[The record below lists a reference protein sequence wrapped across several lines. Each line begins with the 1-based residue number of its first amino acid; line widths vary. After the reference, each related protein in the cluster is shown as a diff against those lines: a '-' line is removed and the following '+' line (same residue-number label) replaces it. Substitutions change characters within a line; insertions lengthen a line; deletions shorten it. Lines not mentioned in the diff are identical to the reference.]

1 MGMTHLQYI
10 ISFRSLC
17 VALLLVS
24 GIAKA
29 RAAEGSY
36 IANTSVYDTERG
48 FVHPGGLP
56 YKDYTFCFIM
66 RPCRAY

>member
-1 MGMTHLQYI
+1 VPFAEGLFVFFLYLCMVFTFLFLIMGMTHLQYI

-29 RAAEGSY
+29 RAADGSY
-36 IANTSVYDTERG
+36 DRCTNLR
-48 FVHPGGLP
+48 
-56 YKDYTFCFIM
+56 
-66 RPCRAY
+66 